1 MKKALLKLISR
12 HTETLLIEWVK
23 SLVSE
28 EEADQVS
35 LDNINSL
42 LPSQYHFIVEDQL
55 TLAPNSPKW
64 IRKQLKKLVSSNPNI
79 NIEAI
84 TLEELQCLIKIPQ
97 TNLSQPDSPVL

>member
-1 MKKALLKLISR
+1 MKKVLLKRISR

-42 LPSQYHFIVEDQL
+42 LPSQYHFFIEEQL

>member
-1 MKKALLKLISR
+1 MKKALLKRISR

-42 LPSQYHFIVEDQL
+42 LPSQYNFFIEEQL
-55 TLAPNSPKW
+55 TLSPNSPKW

>member
-1 MKKALLKLISR
+1 MKKALLKRISR
-12 HTETLLIEWVK
+12 HTETLLIEWVRG
-23 SLVSE
+23 LVSE
-28 EEADQVS
+28 EEADEVS
-35 LDNINSL
+35 IDNINSL

-79 NIEAI
+79 PIESI
-84 TLEELQCLIKIPQ
+84 TLEDLQCLIKIPQ

>member
-1 MKKALLKLISR
+1 MKKALLKRISR

-42 LPSQYHFIVEDQL
+42 LPSQYHFFIEEQL
-55 TLAPNSPKW
+55 TLSPNSPKW

>member
-1 MKKALLKLISR
+1 MKKALLKRISR
-12 HTETLLIEWVK
+12 HTEKLLVEWLK

-28 EEADQVS
+28 EEAEKVS
-35 LDNINSL
+35 LDNIDSL
-42 LPSQYHFIVEDQL
+42 LPDQYHFAVENQIV
-55 TLAPNSPKW
+55 LAPNSPKW

>member
-1 MKKALLKLISR
+1 MKKALLKRISR

-42 LPSQYHFIVEDQL
+42 LPSQYHFFIEAQL
-55 TLAPNSPKW
+55 TLSPNSPKW

>member
-1 MKKALLKLISR
+1 MKKALLKRISR
-12 HTETLLIEWVK
+12 HTETLLVGWVK
-23 SLVSE
+23 GLVSE
-28 EEADQVS
+28 EEAEKVS
-35 LDNINSL
+35 LDNIGSL
-42 LPSQYHFIVEDQL
+42 LPDQYHFVIEDQL

>member
-1 MKKALLKLISR
+1 MKKALLKRISR
-12 HTETLLIEWVK
+12 HTETLLVEWVK
-23 SLVSE
+23 GLVSE
-28 EEADQVS
+28 EEAEKVS
-35 LDNINSL
+35 LDNIGSL
-42 LPSQYHFIVEDQL
+42 LPDQYHFVIEDQL

-97 TNLSQPDSPVL
+97 TNLSQPDWPVL

>member
-1 MKKALLKLISR
+1 MKKVLLKRISR

-42 LPSQYHFIVEDQL
+42 LPSQYHFFIEEQL

-84 TLEELQCLIKIPQ
+84 TLEELQCLIKTPQ

>member
-1 MKKALLKLISR
+1 MKKALLKRISR

-42 LPSQYHFIVEDQL
+42 LPSQYHFFIEEQL

-97 TNLSQPDSPVL
+97 THLSQPDSPVL

>member
-1 MKKALLKLISR
+1 MKKALLKRISR

-42 LPSQYHFIVEDQL
+42 LPSQYHFFIEEQL

>member
-1 MKKALLKLISR
+1 MNSKVSKRISR
-12 HTETLLIEWVK
+12 HTETLLVEWVK
-23 SLVSE
+23 GLVSK
-28 EEADQVS
+28 EEADEVS
-35 LDNINSL
+35 IDNINSL

-79 NIEAI
+79 PIESI
-84 TLEELQCLIKIPQ
+84 TLEDLQCLIKIPQ